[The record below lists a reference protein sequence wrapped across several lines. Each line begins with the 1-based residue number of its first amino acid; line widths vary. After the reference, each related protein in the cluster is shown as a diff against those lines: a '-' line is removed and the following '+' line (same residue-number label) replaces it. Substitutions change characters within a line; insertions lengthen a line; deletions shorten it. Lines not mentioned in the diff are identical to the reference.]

1 MTPEILIELFGY
13 LGSTLV
19 VVSMLMASLVKLR
32 VINTIGSVISAIY
45 ALIIGSF
52 PLALMNVCLI
62 VINLYG
68 LFRLLKTPQQYDIVP
83 CGVEDCFVRYFLEKH
98 QADISGFF
106 PDIQK
111 DALAADAAYLVCCNG
126 DPAGLVLGRDLGD
139 GQMDLI
145 LDYSVPAYR
154 DCSVGQFLYANLK
167 AHDVRILR
175 FSRKA
180 TQAHVDYMKK
190 MGFGENQGEFTLELK

>member
-45 ALIIGSF
+45 AFIIGSF
-52 PLALMNVCLI
+52 PLALMNICLI

-68 LFRLLKTPQQYDIVP
+68 LYRLLKTPHQYDIVP
-83 CGVEDCFVRYFLEKH
+83 CGTGESFVRYFLEKY
-98 QADISGFF
+98 QADVAGFF
-106 PDIQK
+106 PDVQK
-111 DALAADAAYLVCCNG
+111 DAAQADAAYLVCCNG
-126 DPAGLVLGRDLGD
+126 EPAGLVLGKDLGS

-154 DCSVGQFLYANLK
+154 DCSVGRFLYANLK
-167 AHDVRILR
+167 DHQIHALR

-180 TQAHVDYMKK
+180 TRAHVEYMKK
-190 MGFGENQGEFTLELK
+190 MGFGENQGVFTLELQ